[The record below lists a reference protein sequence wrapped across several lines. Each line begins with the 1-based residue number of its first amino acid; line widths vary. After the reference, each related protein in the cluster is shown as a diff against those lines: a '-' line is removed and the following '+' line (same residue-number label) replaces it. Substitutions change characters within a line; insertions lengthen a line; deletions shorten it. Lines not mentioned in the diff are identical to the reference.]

1 MKVAAALSLG
11 NVFSAKSS
19 FYWVE
24 EEAGLPWAHPT
35 AGTTAVSQ
43 PFPSWFGWKASLVTT
58 YGLGHTWKVQGP
70 PAPGQLLVL
79 PRCWAC
85 GHRLLPDSTLLPL
98 PLYHQLVGRGCKVG
112 PLREASP
119 MYRGTGRLVAV
130 HQLVKRWIVSAGSGL
145 RLLHVTHHPV
155 HSSAYCIEDE

>member
-1 MKVAAALSLG
+1 MLNPVLTGWRRKLACLELTPLQEQQLFHSPFLHGLVGKPAWSQRM
-11 NVFSAKSS
+11 V
-19 FYWVE
+19 WVT
-24 EEAGLPWAHPT
+24 P
-35 AGTTAVSQ
+35 
-43 PFPSWFGWKASLVTT
+43 

-85 GHRLLPDSTLLPL
+85 GHCLLPDSTLLPL
-98 PLYHQLVGRGCKVG
+98 PLYHQLLGRGCKVG

-119 MYRGTGRLVAV
+119 MYRGTGQLVAV
-130 HQLVKRWIVSAGSGL
+130 HQLVKRWIIWAGSRR